1 MMIAKRFL
9 LVLVFLYSFSSNIF
23 ATEKGLLSDEEWLE
37 QFEIYLAE
45 LGSIKGEFSQIDQ
58 FGKVSKGIFYSN
70 GSGYLKFD
78 YSYPAGMQIN
88 IKNGMLAFKE
98 SNKSK
103 TNFYSLED
111 SPLSNLL
118 SKNLT
123 LKSFYIED
131 LLVTGKI
138 ATLELR
144 TNKKSSRNS
153 IFITTDYPV
162 PKLRQW
168 RIIDTQ
174 KKETTVFFSNIKKIN
189 SPMDSYFEIK

>member
-123 LKSFYIED
+123 LKSFYIEN

-162 PKLRQW
+162 PELRQW
-168 RIIDTQ
+168 KIIDTQ

>member
-1 MMIAKRFL
+1 
-9 LVLVFLYSFSSNIF
+9 
-23 ATEKGLLSDEEWLE
+23 
-37 QFEIYLAE
+37 
-45 LGSIKGEFSQIDQ
+45 
-58 FGKVSKGIFYSN
+58 
-70 GSGYLKFD
+70 
-78 YSYPAGMQIN
+78 MQIN

-131 LLVTGKI
+131 LLVTGRI

-153 IFITTDYPV
+153 IFITADYPV

>member
-1 MMIAKRFL
+1 
-9 LVLVFLYSFSSNIF
+9 
-23 ATEKGLLSDEEWLE
+23 
-37 QFEIYLAE
+37 
-45 LGSIKGEFSQIDQ
+45 
-58 FGKVSKGIFYSN
+58 
-70 GSGYLKFD
+70 
-78 YSYPAGMQIN
+78 
-88 IKNGMLAFKE
+88 MLAFKE
-98 SNKSK
+98 SDKSK
-103 TNFYSLED
+103 INFYSLED
-111 SPLSNLL
+111 SPLSNLM

-131 LLVTGKI
+131 LLITERI

-162 PKLRQW
+162 PELRQW
-168 RIIDTQ
+168 KIIDTQ

>member
-1 MMIAKRFL
+1 MIFL
-9 LVLVFLYSFSSNIF
+9 FSFSANIF

-162 PKLRQW
+162 PELRQW
-168 RIIDTQ
+168 KIIDTQ

-189 SPMDSYFEIK
+189 SPMDLSLIHI

>member
-1 MMIAKRFL
+1 MIITKRFL
-9 LVLVFLYSFSSNIF
+9 LVLIFLFIVSANIF
-23 ATEKGLLSDEEWLE
+23 AKEKSLLSNEEWLAN
-37 QFEIYLAE
+37 FEIYIVE

-58 FGKVSKGIFYSN
+58 FGKVSKGVFYSN

-78 YSYPAGMQIN
+78 YSYPAGMQVN

-98 SNKSK
+98 SDKSK
-103 TNFYSLED
+103 TNFYSLKD

-131 LLVTGKI
+131 LLITDRI

-144 TNKKSSRNS
+144 TNKKSTRNS
-153 IFITTDYPV
+153 IFITADYPE

-168 RIIDTQ
+168 KIIDTQ
-174 KKETTVFFSNIKKIN
+174 KKETTVFISNIKKIN